1 MSDQPTEEAVMNDQP
16 TLASLVRRIETLE
29 AEADIRRLQARYM
42 FLCDT
47 PCPES
52 GVRDDTHR
60 IDLIME
66 LYAED
71 AVWEGVGEYYDGQF
85 GRAEGAAAI
94 RAHFERFWSTD
105 REPGEPQL
113 LLNAHYL
120 TSEQIHVDP
129 DSRDEA
135 TGQWIHMQPWLYAD
149 GTALLRSSRLNNAF
163 RRIDG
168 TWRITRTRTENV
180 LISPLPENFAESY
193 PSASVLMRP

>member
-1 MSDQPTEEAVMNDQP
+1 MSIEETVAE
-16 TLASLVRRIETLE
+16 LARRVGVLE
-29 AEADIRRLQARYM
+29 AEAEIRRIQARYM

-47 PCPES
+47 PCPEF
-52 GVRDDTHR
+52 GVADDERR

-94 RAHFERFWSTD
+94 RAHFQRFW
-105 REPGEPQL
+105 GEKRDPAL

-120 TSEQIHVDP
+120 TSEQIRVDG
-129 DSRDEA
+129 DAA
-135 TGQWIHMQPWLYAD
+135 TGQWIHLQPWLFSD

-163 RRIDG
+163 RREPG
-168 TWRITRTRTENV
+168 GWRITRTRTENV
-180 LISPLPENFAESY
+180 FIAPLSPGWASDY
-193 PSASVLMRP
+193 PSASVLMKP